1 MNHQEQTTHQGRQ
14 MLGQEWQ
21 TLQTQYEQYERG
33 ALQIK
38 LVAVLMCVWLL
49 GGGLMSKLNL
59 MLTAVFVL
67 LLWLQEGIFRTSQA
81 RLGERILQLETGLRT
96 SAEDAA
102 RHTPFQLHSDWQQR
116 RGGVLALL
124 MEYAKNAARPT
135 VAFPY
140 LALLLVSVLLYVR
153 SHF

>member
-1 MNHQEQTTHQGRQ
+1 MNHQDQTAHQDRQ

-21 TLQTQYEQYERG
+21 ALQTQYEQYERS

-38 LVAVLMCVWLL
+38 LAAVLMCVWLL

-59 MLTAVFVL
+59 MLAVVFVL

-81 RLGERILQLETGLRT
+81 RLGERIAQLETGLRT
-96 SAEDAA
+96 SGEDTAVP
-102 RHTPFQLHSDWQQR
+102 TPFQLHSDWQQR
-116 RGGVLALL
+116 RGGVFALL

-153 SHF
+153 GHF

>member
-1 MNHQEQTTHQGRQ
+1 

-21 TLQTQYEQYERG
+21 TLQSQYEQYERG

-59 MLTAVFVL
+59 MLATVFVL

-81 RLGERILQLETGLRT
+81 RLGERILQLEAGLRT
-96 SAEDAA
+96 SAQAA
-102 RHTPFQLHSDWQQR
+102 TGHTPFQLHSDWQKR